1 MAGIGFELRKAIQQE
16 SVKGKISGYLGAA
29 FSSSGSMLVAII
41 LFFFIQF
48 GAKIENVQQL
58 VIDRFMCY
66 VTNTMFLS
74 MIVVSLFSLVLSRY
88 VSNQIYEGKNE
99 KVMPSLIGS
108 TIIIAIIG
116 GSCFAIMMGFSKLP
130 LADSACLLLLFLVL
144 SYCWLL
150 MSYITL
156 IREYKYVMIAYLT
169 AFGVAIA
176 VLVAC
181 CVLTQLNLIHMI
193 MILTLCFAI
202 VDVVLFRA
210 VYYSFPKQDGNIFEF
225 ITEYKT
231 SPTLSVVGFFMMLGM
246 LGHFWATWFAS
257 PKSILVSGLFR
268 YGPNYDFPAIVAFFS
283 TIPASIYFITL
294 FETDF
299 SEKYQRYFF
308 LLGNSG
314 SVEEVNTAR
323 ESMIE
328 SIRRGMKKLSFI
340 QLLTCLLFITVGG
353 KLLDVLNIGMT
364 EYMLDSFR
372 MFCVGYSLFFIANTL
387 ILIHLYFSNE
397 KNIALL
403 SSIFAIGSTTI
414 AFISAKYTT
423 NTDGLGF
430 AIISAVLVVVATL
443 KLVKHLSDL
452 EYHVFSK
459 QSVPIKKN
467 ITIKRT
473 NTHNK
478 KVLHYT
484 VVAASLCFA
493 IMLTSLSVIITDNIK
508 ASNIFEFVPTKS
520 NAVLKS
526 PGMGLAP
533 WADSEET
540 MDIDST
546 LVYVELK
553 WSDWEP
559 EEGIYN
565 VDFVNDNFNL
575 EYYKEDNRQVVFRFI
590 CDDPA
595 GEEHIDIP
603 EWLYRKI
610 DGDGTMYS
618 IDYGRGFS
626 PNYSNPVFIEEHA
639 EAIAA
644 LGEYFGDDDFF
655 IYVEL
660 GSLGHW
666 GEWHVNYEKGI
677 TRIPEYAIRQDYIR
691 PYLDAFPNA
700 MFLLRYPLIDAA
712 QNGFGLYNDMT
723 GDYDETLYWLE
734 QMKGGVWEQTE
745 LPEQAVCID
754 TWKTHPIGGEFA
766 STYDNHHFMVNDFDL
781 TFESIIESHQSFIG
795 PKIIIDESDT
805 DYSKSMNKILKSIGY
820 RLYVNKVS
828 VDMNAKDSL
837 QIICD
842 IGNDGIAPIYC
853 NYDIK
858 LTLSDNDGNEVW
870 ASDDIEFDLTAILP
884 NETKSLSCKI
894 DRTNLD
900 IGSKYNLSI
909 AICDKSGK
917 AVVPLALEKE
927 VAELTY
933 QIAEFQ
939 IK

>member
-1 MAGIGFELRKAIQQE
+1 
-16 SVKGKISGYLGAA
+16 
-29 FSSSGSMLVAII
+29 
-41 LFFFIQF
+41 
-48 GAKIENVQQL
+48 
-58 VIDRFMCY
+58 
-66 VTNTMFLS
+66 
-74 MIVVSLFSLVLSRY
+74 
-88 VSNQIYEGKNE
+88 
-99 KVMPSLIGS
+99 
-108 TIIIAIIG
+108 
-116 GSCFAIMMGFSKLP
+116 
-130 LADSACLLLLFLVL
+130 
-144 SYCWLL
+144 
-150 MSYITL
+150 
-156 IREYKYVMIAYLT
+156 
-169 AFGVAIA
+169 
-176 VLVAC
+176 
-181 CVLTQLNLIHMI
+181 
-193 MILTLCFAI
+193 
-202 VDVVLFRA
+202 
-210 VYYSFPKQDGNIFEF
+210 
-225 ITEYKT
+225 
-231 SPTLSVVGFFMMLGM
+231 
-246 LGHFWATWFAS
+246 
-257 PKSILVSGLFR
+257 
-268 YGPNYDFPAIVAFFS
+268 
-283 TIPASIYFITL
+283 
-294 FETDF
+294 
-299 SEKYQRYFF
+299 
-308 LLGNSG
+308 
-314 SVEEVNTAR
+314 
-323 ESMIE
+323 
-328 SIRRGMKKLSFI
+328 
-340 QLLTCLLFITVGG
+340 
-353 KLLDVLNIGMT
+353 
-364 EYMLDSFR
+364 
-372 MFCVGYSLFFIANTL
+372 
-387 ILIHLYFSNE
+387 
-397 KNIALL
+397 
-403 SSIFAIGSTTI
+403 
-414 AFISAKYTT
+414 
-423 NTDGLGF
+423 
-430 AIISAVLVVVATL
+430 
-443 KLVKHLSDL
+443 
-452 EYHVFSK
+452 
-459 QSVPIKKN
+459 
-467 ITIKRT
+467 
-473 NTHNK
+473 
-478 KVLHYT
+478 
-484 VVAASLCFA
+484 
-493 IMLTSLSVIITDNIK
+493 
-508 ASNIFEFVPTKS
+508 
-520 NAVLKS
+520 
-526 PGMGLAP
+526 MGLAP

-766 STYDNHHFMVNDFDL
+766 STYDNHHFMVNAFDL

-858 LTLSDNDGNEVW
+858 LTLSENDGNEVW